1 MFTQS
6 HQARNEAS
14 CSIPLRQHS
23 EMQLRWLS
31 RWAGLCTAWICTEH
45 ISPFHT
51 IVCSWQ
57 TEIMVAAKTT
67 HLELRRWK
75 DRNLKTNGRAS
86 REHEAFFVVLSSL
99 CWVVCSVFTL
109 YYHEHPLSLMRTDAI
124 CSKEGKHSKLRRWC
138 QKSRYP
144 LPNLYDH
151 IGCTLMI

>member
-75 DRNLKTNGRAS
+75 DRNLKTKGRAS
-86 REHEAFFVVLSSL
+86 REHEAPRKKKTMFKGCFSSVFGPFLLFCLRYAGWFAVFSL
-99 CWVVCSVFTL
+99 CTIMSIR
-109 YYHEHPLSLMRTDAI
+109 YH
-124 CSKEGKHSKLRRWC
+124 
-138 QKSRYP
+138 
-144 LPNLYDH
+144 
-151 IGCTLMI
+151 